1 MVVLG
6 LDQATKVTGWSIF
19 ENRKLI
25 AYNKIIIP
33 DKYKAEKRMG
43 LMTEEIRKIILRYEP
58 DKVYFE
64 QTFSKGS
71 PRGFRTLCQLQGFI
85 MWELHMHRIPY
96 AIIEESVWAKN
107 ISCCHGER
115 EERKNSVLGK
125 IEEMFNIKLGDSN
138 DISDAIAIGYYG
150 ACQEKVD

>member
-25 AYNKIIIP
+25 AYNKIAIS
-33 DKYKAEKRMG
+33 DKYKAEKRMEM
-43 LMTEEIRKIILRYEP
+43 MTEEIRKIILQYNP

-71 PRGFRTLCQLQGFI
+71 PRGFRTLCQLQGFL
-85 MWELHMHRIPY
+85 MWELRLHKIPY
-96 AIIEESVWAKN
+96 AIVEESAWAKN
-107 ISCCHGER
+107 ISCCYGER
-115 EERKNSVLGK
+115 EERKNNVLAK
-125 IEEMFNIKLGDSN
+125 IEKMFNIKLDSNN

-150 ACQEKVD
+150 ACKEKVD